1 MTDKQ
6 KEDIIKIMMTPIE
19 CTGYSNGNPSIKI
32 ENGVIKTTQTY
43 YPYKEWNGEKVDIP
57 LDPDM
62 SDFAI
67 GFYEILYKDI
77 LSEKILASDDG
88 LTNNQYAGDTMNSFN
103 TIANRVT
110 EAGKTTK
117 CRKPEDQWPQWLIDY
132 HHRYHCLANFWM
144 VPLEVGRKLDNIS
157 FCKASYD
164 NGICDYMDRFISF
177 HRERFQGFKE
187 RYPDY
192 YSNMK
197 NYNDFENEH
206 CLHRNFICECG
217 HISKFSHI
225 NDTKKM
231 VSEIIR
237 LIRKRAESIVDYD
250 FAEQLLSYF
259 EKNSLLM
266 RSVLIDVS

>member
-32 ENGVIKTTQTY
+32 ENGIIKTTQTY
-43 YPYKEWNGEKVDIP
+43 YPYKKWNGKDVDIP

-67 GFYEILYKDI
+67 GFYEILYKNI
-77 LSEKILASDDG
+77 LSKKILANDDG
-88 LTNNQYAGDTMNSFN
+88 LTNDQYAGDTMNSFN
-103 TIANRVT
+103 TIANKVP
-110 EAGKTTK
+110 EAGKTTN
-117 CRKPEDQWPQWLIDY
+117 CRTPEEQWPQWLRDY
-132 HHRYHCLANFWM
+132 YHKYHCLANLWM
-144 VPLEVGRKLDNIS
+144 IPLEVGRKSDNMS

-164 NGICDYMDRFISF
+164 NETCDYMDRFLLF
-177 HRERFQGFKE
+177 HRERFFSFKE
-187 RYPDY
+187 KYPDY
-192 YSNMK
+192 YSKMK

-217 HISKFSHI
+217 HISKFSNI

-231 VSEIIR
+231 VFEITR
-237 LIRKRAESIVDYD
+237 LIRKRAESIADSD
-250 FAEQLLSYF
+250 CAEQLLFYF
-259 EKNSLLM
+259 KQNSLLICGN
-266 RSVLIDVS
+266 RIDNE